1 MTMWPLRNSTRTD
14 RITHRSLSSDGR
26 QFPPSRLGVTDQSR
40 RGISLTE
47 VITASAI
54 SLLVIILI
62 GQVDLTR
69 VYLSNQTRFNANGG
83 TSAALLLGH
92 MQQLLQQA
100 DRINLA
106 SPTNIQ
112 FRRPSTAFGANLD
125 LASSY
130 TWAQYQ
136 LVGTQVLFYDDT
148 GGGCGV
154 NQTFDDITA
163 LTIVYDD
170 VAIQPP
176 GGDPPVQD
184 NNALGI
190 AVNTRFILNI
200 TIREGAYTNVPS
212 GLAPLGVADPPPTC

>member
-1 MTMWPLRNSTRTD
+1 M
-14 RITHRSLSSDGR
+14 
-26 QFPPSRLGVTDQSR
+26 
-40 RGISLTE
+40 TE

-54 SLLVIILI
+54 SLLVVILI

-69 VYLSNQTRFNANGG
+69 VYLSNQARLNATGG
-83 TSAALLLGH
+83 TAAALLLGH
-92 MQQLLQQA
+92 MQQLLQQS
-100 DRINLA
+100 DRINLV
-106 SPTNIQ
+106 SPTDIQ
-112 FRRPSTAFGANLD
+112 FRRPSTASGVNLD

-163 LTIVYDD
+163 LDIVYDD
-170 VAIQPP
+170 VAIPPP

-184 NNALGI
+184 NNTLGV

-200 TIREGAYTNVPS
+200 TIRGAGYTNVQS
-212 GLAPLGVADPPPTC
+212 GLAPLGVADPPSAC